1 MVRVPGKEAGR
12 LIMLAKGAPFTP
24 SEISRAIEEMAEPPA
39 PPAAGGPTEPPPI
52 EERERPYRRRR
63 QSNLKYIDERIH
75 EGGVDWIERVAI
87 ARPGYRIVGVRHR
100 TAAGH
105 RGRFVVL
112 TQKVRRRRKATNGN
126 GGSHG

>member
-1 MVRVPGKEAGR
+1 MADE
-12 LIMLAKGAPFTP
+12 MLPP
-24 SEISRAIEEMAEPPA
+24 ERPPA
-39 PPAAGGPTEPPPI
+39 PPTMGGPAEPPPPI
-52 EERERPYRRRR
+52 EEHERQYRRRR
-63 QSNLKYIDERIH
+63 QSNLKYIDEHIY
-75 EGGVDWIERVAI
+75 EDGIDWIERVAI

-112 TQKVRRRRKATNGN
+112 TQKIRRRRKANGN